1 MPVQKFLEVDSTY
14 RNRNLYPN
22 TAEFTVN
29 IAQGSSKTQYNASD
43 PVSDA
48 YPDIIFS
55 PNDIPCK
62 DATPSNNGLRFVFE
76 LASGQLVVPYPITA
90 GSATNEIVLTYD
102 YSVSGALRNEM
113 LVDNYFVG
121 LVLLYSQGTTQLLR
135 RIIKSKFLDNQDTT
149 HKLQYFVFVLD
160 QSITDLLKNSST
172 TFTVYN
178 PSTIPA
184 IGAFFFIPASVGVN
198 NFYKDY
204 IIWNQTQNVFSVID
218 DYDGKTHIAHVG
230 GKTQVL
236 TSWDLDDVYVLRKKP
251 PVMFG
256 QALSGTVLPG
266 FPNSVNIQ
274 TGVNPG
280 MINAFIWMF
289 QNTTS
294 DETKY
299 IRRISSIIG
308 LNKLGNYTTNLNE
321 MVSFTTYVNLEN
333 VSGLPAGYAGYK
345 FQLLQYTIDIS
356 VPFSYS
362 GSMISN
368 SQSSAQEV
376 TLNTLILPNVEL
388 SNGGKIW
395 QYPYVYIEVE
405 NVSTSSSGSRNVI
418 YSNNPN
424 SYKSVF
430 KVPITNINNPE
441 QYAFLNLSGNGV
453 KQVINFKQNADVK
466 ITVRMPNGTVFTPM
480 LLDNSNGQ
488 YPNPCLQI
496 SALFGMEKI

>member
-29 IAQGSSKTQYNASD
+29 IAQGGNKTQYNASD
-43 PVSDA
+43 PVSEA
-48 YPDIIFS
+48 YPDIIFN
-55 PNDIPCK
+55 PDDIPCK
-62 DATPSNNGLRFVFE
+62 DATPANNGLKFTFNV
-76 LASGQLVVPYPITA
+76 ASGQLIVPHPITA
-90 GSATNEIVLTYD
+90 ASATNEIAVTYD

-149 HKLQYFVFVLD
+149 HELQYFVFVLD
-160 QSITDLLKNSST
+160 QSITDLLNITST

-178 PSTIPA
+178 PSTIPGT
-184 IGAFFFIPASVGVN
+184 GAFLFIPGSVGVD

-204 IIWNQTQNVFSVID
+204 IIWNRTLNSFSVID
-218 DYDGKTHIAHVG
+218 EYDGKTHIAHVG

-236 TSWDLDDVYVLRKKP
+236 TSWDLNHVYVLRKKP

-256 QALSGTVLPG
+256 GTLAGVLSG
-266 FPNSVNIQ
+266 FPNSVNLQ
-274 TGVNPG
+274 STVNPS
-280 MINAFIWMF
+280 MINSFIWMF
-289 QNTTS
+289 VNTIS

-299 IRRISSIIG
+299 IRRISSIVG

-321 MVSFTTYVNLEN
+321 MAAFTTYVNLES
-333 VSGLPAGYAGYK
+333 VSGLPAGYDTFY
-345 FQLLQYTIDIS
+345 FQLLQYSADIS

-362 GSMISN
+362 GSMVSN
-368 SQSSAQEV
+368 AQSSAQEV
-376 TLNTLILPNVEL
+376 TLNSLILPNVDL

-395 QYPYVYIEVE
+395 QYPYVYVEVE

-441 QYAFLNLSGNGV
+441 QYSFINLSGNGV

-480 LLDNSNGQ
+480 MLDNLNGQ
-488 YPNPCLQI
+488 YPNPFLQI